1 MAVKAQPARVDK
13 GVFSR
18 QIVPRISG
26 GEFLAY
32 AVLTVGCLA
41 MLLPFAW
48 MVLSA
53 FKPRNE
59 VLAYPPA
66 LFPQQPTLEL
76 LNYVWTQIDFSRLF
90 YNSLVVTTI
99 STAFQ
104 IFTSLLTGFVFAK
117 YQFWGRN
124 ALFIGLL
131 ATMMIP
137 WPVLLIPQYMVA
149 VNLRL
154 INSHW
159 ALILPAMY
167 SAFGIFLMRQ
177 FLHSIPD
184 ELLDA
189 GRIDGAN
196 EIVILFRIVTPLT
209 GPALAALAIFFF
221 LGQWDSFVWPLIVL
235 NDEKLFTLPIGLA
248 TFAGKFWTDT
258 SAVNAGTFIATIP
271 VLIVFFIFQRRFI
284 EGITLTGLRG

>member
-1 MAVKAQPARVDK
+1 MAAKAQLVSADK
-13 GVFSR
+13 KVVSWR
-18 QIVPRISG
+18 MPHLSA
-26 GEFLAY
+26 GEILAY
-32 AVLTVGCLA
+32 TVLTIGCLA
-41 MLLPFAW
+41 MMLPFIW

-53 FKPRNE
+53 FKSRSE
-59 VLAYPPA
+59 VLTYPPT
-66 LFPQQPTLEL
+66 LFPQQPTFEL

-90 YNSLVVTTI
+90 YNSLAVTSI
-99 STAFQ
+99 STGFLL
-104 IFTSLLTGFVFAK
+104 FTSLLCGFVFAK

-159 ALILPAMY
+159 ALILPSLY

-189 GRIDGAN
+189 ARIDGAN
-196 EIVILFRIVTPLT
+196 EIVILFRIVAPLT

-284 EGITLTGLRG
+284 EGIALTGLRG